1 MRKVHGRP
9 NSIIGQYSGHEVRL
23 KQFRFKVGAA
33 SRLFGANFKV
43 NTKHISHMTS
53 PYHYSSSA
61 LLVFG
66 LYHYIP
72 TDMT

>member
-1 MRKVHGRP
+1 M
-9 NSIIGQYSGHEVRL
+9 RL

-66 LYHYIP
+66 LYHYFP